1 MVVSAPHGV
10 ARVESGVWAG
20 HEEAVRKGGVGPLK
34 AARLGRKVGAKQ
46 RALTACVCSLSSSQR
61 PGPSAVPCA
70 GLNTL
75 GDV

>member
-1 MVVSAPHGV
+1 MAVSAPHRV

-20 HEEAVRKGGVGPLK
+20 HEEAVRKGGAGPLK

-46 RALTACVCSLSSSQR
+46 KALTACVHSLSSSQR
-61 PGPSAVPCA
+61 PGPRAVPCA